1 MIKNVTIDQAKQL
14 CDEAFRLSQMLS
26 DAYMSK
32 ALPMA
37 RQGAL
42 VGSDEVNRLDRISE
56 KARDRWRRRCEMR
69 DDLIWPRRVEIR
81 AKMAAQAAQKAK
93 RKRK

>member
-1 MIKNVTIDQAKQL
+1 MNKVMTIDQAKKL
-14 CDEAFRLSQMLS
+14 CDEAYELARILS

-37 RQGAL
+37 RRGAL

-56 KARDRWRRRCEMR
+56 KARARWRRRCEMQ

-81 AKMAAQAAQKAK
+81 AKMAAQAEKKAK
-93 RKRK
+93 RK